1 MLCSENKNGDARS
14 EAGMTEK
21 ASGVT
26 KVSRL
31 SACYL
36 LIVRIWKRGPGGGA
50 PCVKNDDYYE
60 IVVEKLGSKGR
71 SPLRR

>member
-1 MLCSENKNGDARS
+1 MLCSENKNGDARLLRLRS
-14 EAGMTEK
+14 AQAPAGMTEK

-36 LIVRIWKRGPGGGA
+36 LMLRIHKSFA
-50 PCVKNDDYYE
+50 SVMTM
-60 IVVEKLGSKGR
+60 
-71 SPLRR
+71 